1 MPVTIPKLNRIQ
13 PTSDSSNGRINV
25 QAQNSASSILSN
37 VESINSTVSAA
48 NDVYTNIEDNKIR
61 QEGSKAELEYNG
73 WYNQKLAGL
82 KKNTE
87 GDPTKLY
94 NEFEQ
99 EAKEKLDSIMQGYS
113 DVSSRVK
120 DGISTYLGKAS
131 KNLQLQMLHQRG
143 MQQEVY
149 DNNIFESSVKLKK
162 DSLATNAGYIKKDDP
177 SSYLFMDQGIADLKT
192 KIAEHSISKGGAE
205 VLPDDAKEYDYAYRN
220 DQGKIVKLKLGDIAK
235 VRMAKETSEGVNAA
249 ITSMIASG
257 YTEEAKQA
265 FEKYQPYVDPKSQ
278 LTLKNKFKVE
288 ADKSAAFKIVG
299 SIEAKPESEQMKAIE
314 AIQDPQIKS
323 EVLKIKD
330 TNDARR
336 EHMRDRREKANFEV
350 LAKNIMQKQSSD
362 NPYHGYADL
371 ENDPVY
377 KATFDRLDAKGQK
390 AIREMV
396 KAPNETNPKAEIAMQ
411 NLIFGLDSKNS
422 IDTISPE
429 EFAKYTVGL
438 NKADKNKYTN
448 IFNRLRTPTNAQER
462 STFNMANKLLEDQLF
477 IDGVIERDAFGKFS
491 GEDEMTLRTAKLKL
505 IDALN
510 SNPEKMDMK
519 QMKDFV
525 KDFTSGKIK
534 DRALNSTKTKTYNQV
549 PNQQT
554 GISTKPLP
562 NQQVS
567 TSGQQIVID
576 KKNELKLQQ
585 LWKSQNGSWP
595 DRTTDKWKNFV
606 QQNIGKI

>member
-1 MPVTIPKLNRIQ
+1 MAVTIPKLNRIE
-13 PTSDSSNGRINV
+13 PSSDISNGRINV
-25 QAQNSASSILSN
+25 QAQNNASSILSTT
-37 VESINSTVSAA
+37 EALTSTVKQGVDIFTNYE
-48 NDVYTNIEDNKIR
+48 NDKIKE
-61 QEGSKAELEYNG
+61 EGSKAELDYNA
-73 WYNQKLAGL
+73 WYKDKLTGL
-82 KKNTE
+82 KNNTE

-99 EAKEKLDSIMQGYS
+99 EAKQKLDSIMQGYS

-120 DGISTYLGKAS
+120 DGISAYLGKTS
-131 KNLQLQMLHQRG
+131 KSLQLQMLHQRG

-149 DNNIFESSVKLKK
+149 SNNIFESSVKLKK

-205 VLPDDAKEYDYAYRN
+205 VLADDAKEYDYAYKN

-265 FEKYQPYVDPKSQ
+265 YEKYQPYVDPKNQ

-288 ADKSAAFKIVG
+288 ADKSEAFKIVG

-350 LAKNIMQKQSSD
+350 LAKNIMSKQSSD
-362 NPYHGYADL
+362 NPYHGLADL
-371 ENDPVY
+371 ENDPIY
-377 KATFDRLDAKGQK
+377 KATWDKLDTKGRK
-390 AIREMV
+390 AIQEMV

-411 NLIFGLDSKNS
+411 NLIFGNDPNNS
-422 IDTISPE
+422 IETISPE
-429 EFAKYTVGL
+429 EFSKYTVGL
-438 NKADKNKYTN
+438 NKADKNKYTGMY
-448 IFNRLRTPTNAQER
+448 NRMRTQSSGQER
-462 STFNMANKLLEDQLF
+462 AMYKQAGDMLRDQFL
-477 IDGVIERDAFGKFS
+477 IDGHVERDRFGKIS
-491 GEDEMTLRTAKLKL
+491 GDDEITLLKAKQKL
-505 IDALN
+505 IDHLN
-510 SNPEKMDMK
+510 TQQGNMDQK
-519 QMKDFV
+519 QLKDFV
-525 KDFTSGKIK
+525 KQFSAAEIKGKVFNPTPK
-534 DRALNSTKTKTYNQV
+534 PMYNAT
-549 PNQQT
+549 PNQNNAVT
-554 GISTKPLP
+554 PTKAVQSSPA
-562 NQQVS
+562 
-567 TSGQQIVID
+567 QIVISPKD
-576 KKNELKLQQ
+576 KVQYK
-585 LWKSQNGSWP
+585 KSFHDAYGYFP
-595 DRTTDKWKNFV
+595 TDTDEKFKNFIQKKV
-606 QQNIGKI
+606 SSN